1 MPEPDSFRSTPTRFD
16 RGRVIDTGQLIT
28 KVSYC
33 YASAESVTCTVTL
46 EDGVEVVAFS
56 YLQFSLHFGDELL
69 GMSLFEAQQLFRERD
84 IAYIG
89 TLLGSLHD

>member
-1 MPEPDSFRSTPTRFD
+1 MPEPDSLPSTPIRFD
-16 RGRVIDTGQLIT
+16 HGRVIDTALLIT

-33 YASAESVTCTVTL
+33 HAGADYVTCTVTL
-46 EDGVEVVAFS
+46 EDGAEVVAFS